1 MMPSDDLLG
10 RKVRAVWTLLGPQA
24 LQKAIRRALHAGEGL
39 GLGAELNADEAIA
52 HGAALLSVA
61 RLDPAALGHGERGRL
76 LLPVRCNTFG
86 SGPAKAA
93 DHRRLCCCFVVS
105 LR

>member
-1 MMPSDDLLG
+1 M
-10 RKVRAVWTLLGPQA
+10 
-24 LQKAIRRALHAGEGL
+24 

-61 RLDPAALGHGERGRL
+61 RLDPAALGHGDRGRL
-76 LLPVRCNTFG
+76 LLPVRPNAWLRRIERRWSLSKVAG
-86 SGPAKAA
+86 LLVPSRAA
-93 DHRRLCCCFVVS
+93 RELRLLLRLFSLSPLLSVVVS

>member
-1 MMPSDDLLG
+1 M
-10 RKVRAVWTLLGPQA
+10 RAVWTLLGSQA

-61 RLDPAALGHGERGRL
+61 RLDPAALGHGDRGRL
-76 LLPVRCNTFG
+76 LLPVRTNACLEV
-86 SGPAKAA
+86 A
-93 DHRRLCCCFVVS
+93 C
-105 LR
+105 